1 MFVRRLTSPGWVR
14 YWLLLLAIPFAYP
27 VHAQDEKSAG
37 YDYLNALRVRADMIP
52 FTRNLQLETAAGNHS
67 NYLIVNSSKTLRVS
81 GHFENPGDPGFTGN
95 SVSDRTAAAGFL
107 SKLVGENVSNGQDD
121 VFKSID
127 DLMSAIYHRFGF
139 LSFSHN
145 LMGLG
150 FVKNPDINYT
160 AYTYN
165 SGNSGLNSLCQ
176 GASFSGF
183 GTFSTN
189 VCAQNSSFRISLP
202 DKTAAENAIIGQNPM
217 IVRWPQQGDIDVPPA
232 FFEESPDP
240 LPDFSVS
247 GYPISLQFNPMSFS
261 SVSVKSF
268 RLFDDVTGTEIT
280 NTRLLDQKTDPN
292 AKFSSLEYALFPL
305 QRLDWKSVY
314 RVEVNYDSNKG
325 PGSLLWKFATRNP
338 GAPIFQYAGNGAVVN
353 IPSNV
358 TSFFFYVP
366 PEPGFPTIGAISTQF
381 PANLSL
387 TTNFLDSNTLSI
399 TMQGSAGQQAS
410 FFLAGRSFIL
420 RIGNPAVIPPDPV
433 LNVSVTN
440 SSPSPTQATTASYDI
455 GTQILTLPL
464 VVIDGG
470 DRVGMRL
477 RLSSQNDLTFA
488 FDGVI
493 AADNSV
499 KDAATF
505 TSSSLVLNVPR
516 LQVAG
521 TFYSLQMQLIDLN
534 KVVLRVT
541 DAQTISP

>member
-1 MFVRRLTSPGWVR
+1 
-14 YWLLLLAIPFAYP
+14 
-27 VHAQDEKSAG
+27 
-37 YDYLNALRVRADMIP
+37 MIT
-52 FTRNLQLETAAGNHS
+52 FTRNLQLEAAAGNHS

-81 GHFENPGDPGFTGN
+81 GHFERPGDPGFTGN
-95 SVSDRTAAAGFL
+95 SVSDRTATAGFL
-107 SKLVGENVSNGQDD
+107 SRLVGENVSTGQKD
-121 VFKSID
+121 VLDSID

-150 FVKNPDINYT
+150 VAKNADINYT

-189 VCAQNSSFRISLP
+189 VCAQNSSFRISAP

-217 IVRWPQQGDIDVPPA
+217 IVRWPVQGDTEVPPA

-261 SVSVKSF
+261 SVSLKSF
-268 RLFDDVTGTEIT
+268 RLFDDATGAEIT
-280 NTRLLDQKTDPN
+280 NTRILDSKTDPN
-292 AKFSSLEYALFPL
+292 ANFSNLEFALFPL
-305 QRLDWKSVY
+305 QRLNWKTAY

-338 GAPIFQYAGNGAVVN
+338 GAPIFQYAGNGAVVT

-358 TSFFFYVP
+358 SSFFFYIP
-366 PEPGFPTIGAISTQF
+366 PESGFPTIGAISTQF

-387 TTNFLDSNTLSI
+387 TTSFLDSNTLSV
-399 TMQGSAGQQAS
+399 TMKGSVGQQAN
-410 FFLAGRSFIL
+410 FFLAGRSFTL
-420 RIGNPAVIPPDPV
+420 RVGSPAVIPPDPV
-433 LNVSVTN
+433 LNLSVGGSN
-440 SSPSPTQATTASYDI
+440 PPPATTASYDI
-455 GTQILTLPL
+455 GSQILTLPL

-477 RLSSQNDLTFA
+477 RLLSQADLTFA
-488 FDGVI
+488 FEGVI

-499 KDAATF
+499 SQASTF
-505 TSSSLVLNVPR
+505 SSSSLVLSIPR

-521 TFYSLQMQLIDLN
+521 TFHSLQMQLVDPS

-541 DAQTISP
+541 GAQTISP